1 MGRFYILFFGIIG
14 ISFFNQQHSQDYTI
28 IHQSEKV
35 YEYDEDGRV
44 EQVTYSDGTV
54 EIYEYDANGNLL
66 RITVKKSKSTE
77 KPSTSEKTTAEQV
90 TTEKYT
96 TTHTEEVTTTQ
107 TQTNTGETTTTGEIT
122 TIAGITTTGETTAT
136 GEITTT
142 AGITTTGETTNLTV
156 TIQYT
161 DASTETELPMTTGK
175 SEHKRMGDDINL
187 WIYIWIC
194 IISAIGI
201 IILKKIRG
209 DK

>member
-96 TTHTEEVTTTQ
+96 TTQ
-107 TQTNTGETTTTGEIT
+107 SQTNTGETTTTGE
-122 TIAGITTTGETTAT
+122 
-136 GEITTT
+136 TT

-161 DASTETELPMTTGK
+161 DTSTETELPMTTGK
-175 SEHKRMGDDINL
+175 SEHERMGDDINL